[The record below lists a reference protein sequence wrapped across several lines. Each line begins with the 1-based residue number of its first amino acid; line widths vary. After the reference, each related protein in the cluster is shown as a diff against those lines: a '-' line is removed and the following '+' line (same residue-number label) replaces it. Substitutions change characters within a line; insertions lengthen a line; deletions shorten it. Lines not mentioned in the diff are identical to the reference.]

1 MFYETSGHLLHKGG
15 MPPFTIRILP
25 DISKKS
31 IAGRLHLGAAWF
43 KMTGTMPE
51 KPLPAVLNKPHVW
64 CFSTYFAEGL
74 PYSVIRSVSTVFFRD
89 RGVSLEA
96 VGLTTFFGLPW
107 ILKFFWGPLVDEFAS
122 KRRWLLAMQTTLAV
136 MLGAAAFLVPLPAAP
151 RLIAIL
157 FFAAAFVAATHDIA
171 IDGYYLAALD
181 KVEQTKFLGYRVMAY
196 RVAMLTGTGVIVT
209 IGTSFSW
216 TLAFLLAGLLLGLL
230 AAYHYFFL
238 PECETETH
246 PFRDMLGL
254 FARSRV
260 LLNIGLA
267 AALVAALYLFFNSA
281 LYRGWEKTVPL
292 LKELNFPRAV
302 GLGLLLALA
311 LMAAFRKSLAAR
323 LTRDPESFYGRAFLT
338 FMDQEKIGLVL
349 AFIILVRS
357 GEFMVSSMVSAFA
370 VDLGI
375 KNHYGWIAGG
385 IGLPASIAGAL
396 VGGWAISRFGL
407 RRVIWPFL
415 LAQNLTNVVYMFLAK
430 WLAGYLALNMGA
442 ERPIFIGAGNVA
454 LFAGATLFEQFAS
467 GLGTAVLTTFL
478 MRICK
483 MEFKAAHF
491 AIGSGLMSLGGV
503 VAGVSSGFI
512 ASWLGYAGMFGVS
525 FLISVPAMILLF
537 WVPKK

>member
-1 MFYETSGHLLHKGG
+1 MNGKQ
-15 MPPFTIRILP
+15 PPAILK
-25 DISKKS
+25 D
-31 IAGRLHLGAAWF
+31 
-43 KMTGTMPE
+43 
-51 KPLPAVLNKPHVW
+51 PHVW
-64 CFSTYFAEGL
+64 CFSTYFAEGF
-74 PYSVIRSVSTVFFRD
+74 PFSIIRSVSALFFRD

-107 ILKFFWGPLVDEFAS
+107 ILKFFWGPLVDEFAT
-122 KRRWLLAMQTTLAV
+122 KRRWLLAMQAALAV
-136 MLGAAAFLVPLPAAP
+136 LIGAAAFLVPLPAAP

-157 FFAAAFVAATHDIA
+157 FFAGAFVAATHDIA

-181 KVEQTKFLGYRVMAY
+181 KQQQTKFLGYRVMAY

-216 TLAFLLAGLLLGLL
+216 AAAFLCAGLLLGFV

-238 PECETETH
+238 PECETERH
-246 PFRDMLGL
+246 PFGEMFAL
-254 FARSRV
+254 FSRSRV
-260 LLNIGLA
+260 LLNISLA
-267 AALVAALYLFFNSA
+267 AALVAGLYFFFNSTV
-281 LYRGWEKTVPL
+281 YRGWEVAVPI
-292 LKELNFPRAV
+292 LKELNFARAI

-311 LMAAFRKSLAAR
+311 LMAAFRRKLAAI
-323 LTRDPESFYGRAFLT
+323 LTRDPDSFYGRAFLT

-349 AFIILVRS
+349 AFIVLVRS
-357 GEFMVSSMVSAFA
+357 GEFMVSSMVSPFA

-375 KNHYGWIAGG
+375 KQHYGWIAGG

-396 VGGWAISRFGL
+396 IGGWMISRYGL
-407 RRVIWPFL
+407 KRVIWPFL
-415 LAQNLTNVVYMFLAK
+415 LAQNLTNVAYML
-430 WLAGYLALNMGA
+430 LAGGLGRYLALNTGA
-442 ERPIFIGAGNVA
+442 EHPVFIGAGNLALVA
-454 LFAGATLFEQFAS
+454 GVSLFEQFAS

-491 AIGSGLMSLGGV
+491 AIGSGLMSLGGI

-512 ASWLGYAGMFGVS
+512 ATWLGYSGMFLTS
-525 FLISVPAMILLF
+525 FLISLPSMALLF

>member
-1 MFYETSGHLLHKGG
+1 
-15 MPPFTIRILP
+15 
-25 DISKKS
+25 
-31 IAGRLHLGAAWF
+31 
-43 KMTGTMPE
+43 MPE
-51 KPLPAVLNKPHVW
+51 KPLPAVLKKPHVW

-74 PYSVIRSVSTVFFRD
+74 PFSVIRSVSTVFFRD

-122 KRRWLLAMQTTLAV
+122 KRRWLLAMQTMLAV
-136 MLGAAAFLVPLPAAP
+136 LIGAAAFLVPLPAAP

-181 KVEQTKFLGYRVMAY
+181 KVEQTKFLGYRIMAY

-209 IGTSFSW
+209 IGTAFSW
-216 TLAFLLAGLLLGLL
+216 AAAFLAAGLLLGLL
-230 AAYHYFFL
+230 AAYHSLFL
-238 PECETETH
+238 PECETEQH
-246 PFRDMLGL
+246 SFKDMFGL

-267 AALVAALYLFFNSA
+267 VALVAAIYLFFNSA
-281 LYRGWEKTVPL
+281 LYRGWEKSVPL
-292 LKELNFPRAV
+292 LKELNFPRAI
-302 GLGLLLALA
+302 GLALLLALA
-311 LMAAFRKSLAAR
+311 LMAAFRKQLAAR

-375 KNHYGWIAGG
+375 KAHYGWIAGG
-385 IGLPASIAGAL
+385 IGLPASIVGAL
-396 VGGWAISRFGL
+396 VGGWMISRHGL
-407 RRVIWPFL
+407 QRVIWPFL
-415 LAQNLTNVVYMFLAK
+415 LAQNLTNVAYMVLARG
-430 WLAGYLALNMGA
+430 LARYLALNTGA
-442 ERPIFIGAGNVA
+442 ARPVFMGAGNLA
-454 LFAGATLFEQFAS
+454 LFAGVSFFEQFAS
-467 GLGTAVLTTFL
+467 GLGTAVLTTYL

-491 AIGSGLMSLGGV
+491 AIGSGLMSLGGI

-512 ASWLGYAGMFGVS
+512 ASWLGYSGMFGIS
-525 FLISVPAMILLF
+525 FLVSLPGMLLLF
-537 WVPKK
+537 FIPRD

>member
-1 MFYETSGHLLHKGG
+1 
-15 MPPFTIRILP
+15 MP
-25 DISKKS
+25 DKY
-31 IAGRLHLGAAWF
+31 
-43 KMTGTMPE
+43 
-51 KPLPAVLNKPHVW
+51 LPAAMKKPHIW
-64 CFSTYFAEGL
+64 CFSIYFAEGF
-74 PYSVIRSVSTVFFRD
+74 PYSIIRSVSTIFFRD

-122 KRRWLLAMQTTLAV
+122 KRRWLLTMQTALAV
-136 MLGAAAFLVPLPAAP
+136 LIGAAAFLVPLPAAP

-157 FFAAAFVAATHDIA
+157 FFASAFVAATNDIA
-171 IDGYYLAALD
+171 IDGYYLAALNKD
-181 KVEQTKFLGYRVMAY
+181 EQTKFLGYRVMAY

-209 IGTSFSW
+209 IGTAFSW
-216 TLAFLLAGLLLGLL
+216 SAAFLAAGLLLGLL
-230 AAYHYFFL
+230 AAYHSLFL
-238 PECETETH
+238 PESETELR
-246 PFRDMLGL
+246 PLRDMFRLPRPG
-254 FARSRV
+254 ARSRV
-260 LLNIGLA
+260 LLSIGLA
-267 AALVAALYLFFNSA
+267 VALVAAIYLFFNSA
-281 LYRGWEKTVPL
+281 FYLDWGKTVPV
-292 LKELNFPRAV
+292 LKELNFPRAI

-311 LMAAFRKSLAAR
+311 LMAAFRKALAAR

-357 GEFMVSSMVSAFA
+357 GEFMVSSMTSAFA

-396 VGGWAISRFGL
+396 IGGWAISRFGL
-407 RRVIWPFL
+407 KRVIWPFL
-415 LAQNLTNVVYMFLAK
+415 LAQNLTNVAYML
-430 WLAGYLALNMGA
+430 LAGGLGNYLTANTGA
-442 ERPIFIGAGNVA
+442 AQQVFIGAGNLA
-454 LFAGATLFEQFAS
+454 LAAGVHGFDQFAS

-512 ASWLGYAGMFGVS
+512 ASWFGYSGMFGIS
-525 FLISVPAMILLF
+525 FLISIPAMILLF

>member
-1 MFYETSGHLLHKGG
+1 
-15 MPPFTIRILP
+15 
-25 DISKKS
+25 
-31 IAGRLHLGAAWF
+31 
-43 KMTGTMPE
+43 MPE
-51 KPLPAVLNKPHVW
+51 KQLPALLKKPHLW
-64 CFSTYFAEGL
+64 CFSTYFAEGF
-74 PYSVIRSVSTVFFRD
+74 PFSIIRSVSTVFFRD

-107 ILKFFWGPLVDEFAS
+107 ILKFFWGPLVDEFAT
-122 KRRWLLAMQTTLAV
+122 KRRWLLAMQAALAV
-136 MLGAAAFLVPLPAAP
+136 MIGTAAFLVPLPAAP

-181 KVEQTKFLGYRVMAY
+181 RQQQTKFLGYRVMAY
-196 RVAMLTGTGVIVT
+196 RAAMLTGTGVIVT

-216 TLAFLLAGLLLGLL
+216 TAAFLCAGLLLALL
-230 AAYHYFFL
+230 AAYHQFFL
-238 PECETETH
+238 PECETERR
-246 PFRDMLGL
+246 PGAKMLGL
-254 FARSRV
+254 FARPRT
-260 LLNIGLA
+260 LLAIALA
-267 AALVAALYLFFNSA
+267 AALVAGLYLFFYSP
-281 LYRGWEKTVPL
+281 LYAGWKQASPFL
-292 LKELNFPRAV
+292 QELNFARAV
-302 GLGLLLALA
+302 GLGLLLALL
-311 LMAAFRKSLAAR
+311 LMAAFRKKLAAV
-323 LTRDPESFYGRAFLT
+323 LIRDPESFYGRSFLS

-375 KNHYGWIAGG
+375 KQHYGWIAGG
-385 IGLPASIAGAL
+385 IGLPCSIVGAL
-396 VGGWAISRFGL
+396 IGGWMIARFGL

-415 LAQNLTNVVYMFLAK
+415 LAQNLTNVVYMLLAQD
-430 WLAGYLALNMGA
+430 LSYYLGVNTGA
-442 ERPIFIGAGNVA
+442 AHPIGIGAWNLA
-454 LFAGATLFEQFAS
+454 LFAGVSGFEQFAS

-491 AIGSGLMSLGGV
+491 AIGSGLMSLGGI

-512 ASWLGYAGMFGVS
+512 ASWLGYSGMFLVS
-525 FLISVPAMILLF
+525 FLISIPGMILLF

>member
-1 MFYETSGHLLHKGG
+1 MSSVGLQ
-15 MPPFTIRILP
+15 IN
-25 DISKKS
+25 
-31 IAGRLHLGAAWF
+31 AAWF
-43 KMTGTMPE
+43 KMTGIMPE
-51 KPLPAVLNKPHVW
+51 KPLPEVLKKPHLW
-64 CFSTYFAEGL
+64 CFSTYFAEGF
-74 PYSVIRSVSTVFFRD
+74 PYSIIRSVSTVFFRD

-107 ILKFFWGPLVDEFAS
+107 ILKFFWGPLVDEFAT
-122 KRRWLLAMQTTLAV
+122 KRRWLLAMQAALAV
-136 MLGAAAFLVPLPAAP
+136 MIGAAAFLIPLPAAP
-151 RLIAIL
+151 RLVAIL
-157 FFAAAFVAATHDIA
+157 FFAGAFVAATHDIA

-181 KVEQTKFLGYRVMAY
+181 KAEQTKFLGYRVMAY

-209 IGTSFSW
+209 IGTAFSW
-216 TLAFLLAGLLLGLL
+216 TAAFLCAGLLLGLL

-238 PECETETH
+238 PECETERH
-246 PFRDMLGL
+246 PFRKMFEL
-254 FARSRV
+254 FARSRI

-267 AALVAALYLFFNSA
+267 AALIAAIYMFFHSG
-281 LYRGWEKTVPL
+281 LYRGWEKASPV

-311 LMAAFRKSLAAR
+311 LMAAFRKPLAAR

-338 FMDQEKIGLVL
+338 FLDQEKIGLIL

-375 KNHYGWIAGG
+375 KTHYGWIAGG

-396 VGGWAISRFGL
+396 VGGWMISRHGL
-407 RRVIWPFL
+407 KRVIWPFL
-415 LAQNLTNVVYMFLAK
+415 LAQNLTNVAYMLLAK
-430 WLAGYLALNMGA
+430 GLDRYLAFNTGA
-442 ERPIFIGAGNVA
+442 AHPEPIGAGNLS
-454 LFAGATLFEQFAS
+454 LFASVSFFEQFAS

-491 AIGSGLMSLGGV
+491 AIGSGLMSLGGI

-512 ASWLGYAGMFGVS
+512 ASWLGYSGMFGVS
-525 FLISVPAMILLF
+525 FLISIPAMILLF

>member
-1 MFYETSGHLLHKGG
+1 
-15 MPPFTIRILP
+15 
-25 DISKKS
+25 
-31 IAGRLHLGAAWF
+31 
-43 KMTGTMPE
+43 MPE
-51 KPLPAVLNKPHVW
+51 PQPPALLRKPHIW
-64 CFSTYFAEGL
+64 CFSTYFAEGF
-74 PYSVIRSVSTVFFRD
+74 PFSIIRSVSTLFFRD

-107 ILKFFWGPLVDEFAS
+107 ILKFFWGPLVDEFAT
-122 KRRWLLAMQTTLAV
+122 KKRWLLAMQASLAV
-136 MLGAAAFLVPLPAAP
+136 LIGAAAFLVPLPAAP

-157 FFAAAFVAATHDIA
+157 FFAGAFVAATHDIA

-209 IGTSFSW
+209 IGTLFSW
-216 TLAFLLAGLLLGLL
+216 VAAFLCAGLLLGLL

-238 PECETETH
+238 PECETERR
-246 PFRDMLGL
+246 PFRQMLRLGRPG
-254 FARSRV
+254 ARSRV
-260 LLNIGLA
+260 LLSIGLA
-267 AALVAALYLFFNSA
+267 AALVAGLYLFFNSG
-281 LYRGWEKTVPL
+281 LYQGWERTAPL

-311 LMAAFRKSLAAR
+311 LMAAFRKRLAAL
-323 LTRDPESFYGRAFLT
+323 LTRNPESFYGRAFLT

-357 GEFMVSSMVSAFA
+357 GEFMVSSMVSPFM

-375 KNHYGWIAGG
+375 KRHYGWIAGG

-396 VGGWAISRFGL
+396 IGGWMISRYGL
-407 RRVIWPFL
+407 KRVIWPFL
-415 LAQNLTNVVYMFLAK
+415 LAQNLTNVVYML
-430 WLAGYLALNMGA
+430 LAGALSATLALNTGA
-442 ERPIFIGAGNVA
+442 AQPAFIGAGNLA
-454 LFAGATLFEQFAS
+454 LAAGVHGFEQFAS

-483 MEFKAAHF
+483 AEFKAAHF
-491 AIGSGLMSLGGV
+491 AIGSGLMSLGGI

-512 ASWLGYAGMFGVS
+512 ASWLGYSGMFLVS
-525 FLISVPAMILLF
+525 FLISIPGMVLLF